1 MAKRVAVVDDE
12 QDFLTLMQMLL
23 TEQGY
28 EVGLCAEG
36 TEAFRF
42 VKSWKPDLVFLDI
55 RMTGVSGLEILHQ
68 MKADADTQNIKVIIT
83 SAATDELSL
92 LGPELRMRGCEI
104 LVKPFDIDEAI
115 RKTREC
121 IGPPL

>member
-12 QDFLTLMQMLL
+12 QDFLMLMQMLL

-28 EVGLCAEG
+28 EVGLCSDGLA
-36 TEAFRF
+36 AFEFIKKWR
-42 VKSWKPDLVFLDI
+42 PDLVFLDI
-55 RMTGVSGLEILHQ
+55 RMSGVSGLEILNQ
-68 MKADADTQNIKVIIT
+68 LMGDEATRNIKVIVT
-83 SAATDELSL
+83 SAATDEISMV
-92 LGPELRMRGCEI
+92 GPELKARGCEV

-115 RKTREC
+115 RKTRQC